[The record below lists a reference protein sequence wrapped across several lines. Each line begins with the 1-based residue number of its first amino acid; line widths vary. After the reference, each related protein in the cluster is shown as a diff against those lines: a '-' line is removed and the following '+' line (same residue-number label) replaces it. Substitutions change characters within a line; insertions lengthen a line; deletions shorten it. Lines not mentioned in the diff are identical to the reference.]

1 MMVLTGLTPFFI
13 NAGLKFSPTVPC
25 FDAYGAIGE
34 DPRIS
39 DAVPRAQ
46 ELVMR
51 GEYIGRFFAKYCDT
65 LILGECVPGGT
76 TTALCVLRALGYR
89 ANVSSSYVQNPIAL
103 KEEVSRVVLARI
115 QSSGIDDPIAIM
127 RCAGDPMMPVAAGI
141 ASSFTGNLV
150 LGGGTQMLAITAL
163 LKKMGKRLPYVITTV
178 YIKEDP
184 TAKAEQLAREIGT
197 SIIFVDPAFGDLGH
211 AGLARYCIGEV
222 KEGMGAGG
230 AMALAYLLGFTPDE
244 IRQKIFETVSNY
256 A

>member
-1 MMVLTGLTPFFI
+1 
-13 NAGLKFSPTVPC
+13 
-25 FDAYGAIGE
+25 
-34 DPRIS
+34 
-39 DAVPRAQ
+39 
-46 ELVMR
+46 
-51 GEYIGRFFAKYCDT
+51 
-65 LILGECVPGGT
+65 
-76 TTALCVLRALGYR
+76 
-89 ANVSSSYVQNPIAL
+89 VSSSYIQNPIAL

-115 QSSGIDDPIAIM
+115 QSSDMDDPIAIM

-141 ASSFTGNLV
+141 ASSFSGNLV

-163 LKKMGKRLPYVITTV
+163 LKKMGKRLPYIITTV

-197 SIIFVDPAFGDLGH
+197 PIIFVDPAFGDLGH

-230 AMALAYLLGFTPDE
+230 AMALAYLLGFSPDE